1 MVETLDREDP
11 RRFSGARGYTE
22 NAGTYVV
29 RSSGISLLGDQL
41 LMILI
46 MSADV
51 REMPSQMS

>member
-11 RRFSGARGYTE
+11 RRFSGTRGYTA